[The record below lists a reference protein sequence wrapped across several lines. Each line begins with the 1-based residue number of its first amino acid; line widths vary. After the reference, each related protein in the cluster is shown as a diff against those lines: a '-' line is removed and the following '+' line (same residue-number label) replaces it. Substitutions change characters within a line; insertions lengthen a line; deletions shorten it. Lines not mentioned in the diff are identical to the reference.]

1 MIKNTLDLT
10 FFNLTTLF
18 RNQTMNCFKLIP
30 AFAVLFLFSCSTKT
44 RNISGQNNLTSNL
57 DDTNQTIIV
66 KTEYNKGL
74 NKMKPSKQKEVEK
87 FDFLTY
93 ANKENFEELLEQNN
107 VSFVVFGMVSND
119 YSDFEKKYGIK
130 VKTENCVIS
139 PGISETATLN
149 NQIVSAY
156 LNEKFSTIWKDDLKI
171 VPFGLN

>member
-1 MIKNTLDLT
+1 M
-10 FFNLTTLF
+10 
-18 RNQTMNCFKLIP
+18 
-30 AFAVLFLFSCSTKT
+30 
-44 RNISGQNNLTSNL
+44 SNL
-57 DDTNQTIIV
+57 DHTNQNIIV
-66 KTEYNKGL
+66 KTGYSKGL

-139 PGISETATLN
+139 PGISKTATLN
-149 NQIVSAY
+149 NQIVSTY

>member
-1 MIKNTLDLT
+1 
-10 FFNLTTLF
+10 
-18 RNQTMNCFKLIP
+18 MNSLKLIP

-44 RNISGQNNLTSNL
+44 RNISDETNLISNL
-57 DDTNQTIIV
+57 DQTNHNIIV

-74 NKMKPSKQKEVEK
+74 NKMKASKKTEVDQ

-93 ANKENFEELLEQNN
+93 ANKENFEKLLEQKN

-139 PGISETATLN
+139 PGISKTATVN
-149 NQIVSAY
+149 NQIIATY
-156 LNEKFSTIWKDDLKI
+156 LNEKFNTDWKDDLKI
-171 VPFGLN
+171 IPFGLN